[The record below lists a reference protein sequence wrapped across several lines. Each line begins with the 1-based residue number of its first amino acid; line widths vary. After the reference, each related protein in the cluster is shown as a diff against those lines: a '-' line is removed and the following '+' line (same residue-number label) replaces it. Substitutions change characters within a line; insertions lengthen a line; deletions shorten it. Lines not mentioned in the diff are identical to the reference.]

1 MVLDHKTA
9 TVPIIDFIPF
19 RSLNIR
25 ANKPSRGIFDWD
37 LNYQQLPLLP
47 VTNPK
52 TSDPYS
58 IPVMTGGIFLI
69 RKDYFF
75 ELEGYDEGLIIWG
88 AENLEMSFKLNLC
101 GGKLIEVPCSRVG
114 HAFRNFNKFRKFE
127 DLDFAGVNNKRIAEV
142 WMKEHKEYIYKR
154 NPLRYNKI
162 SPGDLTKPIV
172 VRERLKCK
180 PFTYFLEVI
189 APDMLEKYPYDPPQF
204 THGSIKLIGSNY
216 CVDTM
221 NKDLEKPLGLFIC
234 HDNASDPSF
243 TQNFEFT
250 QYRDVRVRNSEIC
263 WESSKISLQKCEL
276 GLEKQKF
283 YYDQVSLL
291 QISLAN
297 CK

>member
-1 MVLDHKTA
+1 MVLHHKTA

-19 RSLNIR
+19 HTLNIR
-25 ANKPSRGIFDWD
+25 TNKPSRGIFDWD

-47 VTNPK
+47 ETNPK

-75 ELEGYDEGLIIWG
+75 ELEGYDEGLVIWG

-101 GGKLIEVPCSRVG
+101 DGKLMEVPCSRVG
-114 HAFRNFNKFRKFE
+114 HVFRNFNKFRKFG
-127 DLDFAGVNNKRIAEV
+127 DLDFVGMNNKRIAEV
-142 WMKEHKEYIYKR
+142 WMREYKEYIYKR

-162 SPGDLTKPIV
+162 HPGNLTKPIA
-172 VRERLKCK
+172 VREKLKCK
-180 PFTYFLEVI
+180 PFKYFLEVI
-189 APDMLEKYPYDPPQF
+189 APDLLAKYPYDPPQF
-204 THGSIKLIGSNY
+204 THGTIKLMDTNY

-221 NKDLEKPLGLFIC
+221 NKGLNKPLELFSC
-234 HDNASDPSF
+234 DDNSPEPRA

-250 QYRDVRVRNSEIC
+250 QYRDVRERNSEIC
-263 WESSKISLQKCEL
+263 WESSKVSLQICDL
-276 GLEKQKF
+276 RLHQQKF

-291 QISLAN
+291 
-297 CK
+297 